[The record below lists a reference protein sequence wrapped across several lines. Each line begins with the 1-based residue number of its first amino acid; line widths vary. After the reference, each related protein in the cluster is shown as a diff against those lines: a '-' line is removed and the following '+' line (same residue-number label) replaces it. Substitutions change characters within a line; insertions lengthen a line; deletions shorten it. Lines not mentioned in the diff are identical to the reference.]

1 VCSLFIFITTQYR
14 ILDVLL
20 NDSNFPRLCFFAFTF
35 LFLINLSI
43 VIVTTWSFSSVGKE
57 VYERPSFMTVNTAI
71 CQLLEVL
78 NNRGE
83 PGTIPELA
91 LASYPFIMKKKS
103 PFEFL
108 GQSDILQP
116 V

>member
-1 VCSLFIFITTQYR
+1 
-14 ILDVLL
+14 
-20 NDSNFPRLCFFAFTF
+20 
-35 LFLINLSI
+35 
-43 VIVTTWSFSSVGKE
+43 
-57 VYERPSFMTVNTAI
+57 MTVNTAI

>member
-1 VCSLFIFITTQYR
+1 MAAT
-14 ILDVLL
+14 
-20 NDSNFPRLCFFAFTF
+20 FPGFAFTF

-43 VIVTTWSFSSVGKE
+43 AIVTTWSFSSVGKD
-57 VYERPSFMTVNTAI
+57 VYERPRFMTVNTAI

-91 LASYPFIMKKKS
+91 LTSYPFIMTKKS

-108 GQSDILQP
+108 SQSDIFHTG
-116 V
+116 